1 MVNFAAIAL
10 RFGPALGV
18 LIVGAIL
25 IKGLQKVIKKILEK
39 TGVDPMLHK
48 FIINAA
54 KIAGWSVLI
63 VSVLKMI
70 GVDTTSVI
78 TVFAACGAAVA
89 LALQGCLSNLA
100 SGILIM
106 ITTPFKK
113 GDYITCAGNAGSV
126 DSINLLHTSI
136 ITVDNQHIS
145 IPNAVL
151 TGNAITN
158 ATKLQT
164 RRVDIRIGIA
174 YESDIELAKKAI
186 LDMADKTGSFLEKP
200 AALVNVVEYADS
212 AIILEFRGWC
222 STSDYWSNYFTMQNG
237 MKAALD
243 AAGIEIPF
251 TQIDIHT
258 K

>member
-1 MVNFAAIAL
+1 MENLEKMAL
-10 RFGPALGV
+10 RFGPALVV
-18 LIVGAIL
+18 LIIGAIL
-25 IKGLQKVIKKILEK
+25 IKGLQKVLKKILEK
-39 TGVDPMLHK
+39 TGVDQMLHK

-54 KIAGWSVLI
+54 KIAAWSVLI
-63 VSVLKMI
+63 ISVLKMV

-106 ITTPFKK
+106 TTTPFKK

-126 DSINLLHTSI
+126 DSINLLHTSLV
-136 ITVDNQHIS
+136 TVDNQHIS
-145 IPNAVL
+145 VPNAVL

-158 ATKLQT
+158 ATKLST
-164 RRVDIRIGIA
+164 RRVDIRIGVA
-174 YESDIELAKKAI
+174 YESDLDQAKQAI
-186 LDMADKTGSFLEKP
+186 LKLAADNGMFIDAP
-200 AALVNVVEYADS
+200 AAVVNIVEYADS

-222 STSDYWSNYFTMQNG
+222 NTSDYWGAYFYMQNSI
-237 MKAALD
+237 KSALD
-243 AAGIEIPF
+243 AIGIEIPF